1 MSKED
6 GNCTRCKG
14 RGVVDSPVVYMG
26 IPGGCFGC
34 GCTGSYA
41 DQQERIR
48 KGLKEKADRDL
59 WAKVAPPIIARA
71 KRIRDSQTRDAIRAL
86 YVGVF
91 KTANIAKSLG
101 LDEKEVFGQ
110 LAYDLQCE
118 FLTLE
123 IVDGKA
129 VAWKRPGL

>member
-1 MSKED
+1 MVTA
-6 GNCTRCKG
+6 G
-14 RGVVDSPVVYMG
+14 
-26 IPGGCFGC
+26 PGHALRFEPEASG
-34 GCTGSYA
+34 
-41 DQQERIR
+41 
-48 KGLKEKADRDL
+48 GLRPYLHVRRDL

-71 KRIRDSQTRDAIRAL
+71 QRIRDRQTRDAIRAL

-91 KTANIAKSLG
+91 KTANIAQGLG

-118 FLTLE
+118 WLSLE